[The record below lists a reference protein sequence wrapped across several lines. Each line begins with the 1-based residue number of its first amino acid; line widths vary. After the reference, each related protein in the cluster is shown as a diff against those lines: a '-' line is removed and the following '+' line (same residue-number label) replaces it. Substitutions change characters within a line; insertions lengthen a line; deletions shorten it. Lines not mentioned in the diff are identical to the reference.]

1 MSDIGYFKL
10 SRCYQ
15 HLSGRGTAP
24 IECLS
29 TRTQLEH
36 RDHQTTETG
45 FSSHTSLRPVATT
58 ALRSAGHSGF
68 HNDHDK
74 VFIQRTVWSGETVLS
89 AYTHTGAREYNY

>member
-24 IECLS
+24 IQCLS

-45 FSSHTSLRPVATT
+45 FSSHTACGLWLPLLSDQPATVDFIMIT
-58 ALRSAGHSGF
+58 IKYLYSAQFGPE
-68 HNDHDK
+68 
-74 VFIQRTVWSGETVLS
+74 RL
-89 AYTHTGAREYNY
+89 Y